1 MVQPPV
7 ATSSSDLIT
16 PEPIDNDSDTA
27 IPDIDESLLDNF
39 DISKNTSDTGIE
51 NLTTAFDQ
59 GGELFI
65 DNTEI
70 DSQEEEFI
78 EEANQVNEEVQIEEV
93 QQEQKV
99 EVVIEAQLS
108 ASTSFI
114 SNNIEE
120 NLEIGSSLGKIDVD
134 YSGSGNVR
142 FLLGGNGSENFE
154 IDDSGTISLKQNLD
168 YESRTSYNLL
178 VFTFLGEKSITNK
191 LDFNVID
198 IDEDPIINISSL
210 ASLSDT
216 SQLILL
222 GLIS

>member
-1 MVQPPV
+1 MIETDNGDTNDDSIITTTSTSNETSAPLIQPNDEKKVTEEPVIPPPVTTSSSDSVPLVQPPV

-16 PEPIDNDSDTA
+16 LEPIDNDSDTA
-27 IPDIDESLLDNF
+27 IPEIDESLLDNF

-142 FLLGGNGSENFE
+142 FLLGGNC
-154 IDDSGTISLKQNLD
+154 LL
-168 YESRTSYNLL
+168 YTSP
-178 VFTFLGEKSITNK
+178 SPR
-191 LDFNVID
+191 D
-198 IDEDPIINISSL
+198 
-210 ASLSDT
+210 
-216 SQLILL
+216 
-222 GLIS
+222 

>member
-1 MVQPPV
+1 MIETDNGDTNDDSIITTTSTSNETSAPLIHQTMKKVTEEPAIPPPVTTSSSDSVPLVQPPV
-7 ATSSSDLIT
+7 ATSSSDSVPLVQPPVATSSSDSVPLSATVATIFGSFTLNRLIM
-16 PEPIDNDSDTA
+16 IQYA

-108 ASTSFI
+108 AST
-114 SNNIEE
+114 
-120 NLEIGSSLGKIDVD
+120 
-134 YSGSGNVR
+134 
-142 FLLGGNGSENFE
+142 LLY
-154 IDDSGTISLKQNLD
+154 Q
-168 YESRTSYNLL
+168 
-178 VFTFLGEKSITNK
+178 IT
-191 LDFNVID
+191 
-198 IDEDPIINISSL
+198 
-210 ASLSDT
+210 
-216 SQLILL
+216 
-222 GLIS
+222 